1 MFVRAE
7 QPRKNDVKIRNK
19 DITNVL
25 HCQNPS
31 TILNDEKNYRHI
43 IDDRIS
49 GMARSLRAIRIIAA
63 TPGSIDAKDADSGD
77 ASGSHDVTVACRR

>member
-25 HCQNPS
+25 QYQNPS

-43 IDDRIS
+43 FDDRIS
-49 GMARSLRAIRIIAA
+49 RMARSLRAIRIIAA
-63 TPGSIDAKDADSGD
+63 TLGGIDAKHVDSGD
-77 ASGSHDVTVACRR
+77 APGSHDVTVACRR